1 MDNSQYSGKV
11 LRVALA
17 GRQTYNPKAT
27 VKRTLKMKEGPL
39 ILALETAT
47 LGGSVCL
54 VRGNKVFAVKIGDPQ
69 ISHSNSLLRDINES
83 LVQADVALRNV
94 DLFACTSGPGSFT
107 GLRIGLATLKAF
119 AATLERPCV
128 GIPTLQ
134 AVARAAGP
142 SGGTV
147 ALLPAGR
154 GEVFA
159 QLLSVSLD
167 GAVTALDAP
176 AHLSPQGLVDKYRA
190 IKSLRWAGPAAYLYR
205 DLIGSYDEA
214 RLFAFSADLLDRV
227 AIVQRHGWSLAPK
240 EPNLAKHVAAL
251 ALHKFQRQE
260 TLSPHSL
267 SAIYVRPSDAEV
279 KERCQ

>member
-1 MDNSQYSGKV
+1 
-11 LRVALA
+11 
-17 GRQTYNPKAT
+17 
-27 VKRTLKMKEGPL
+27 MKEVPL

-54 VRGNKVFAVKIGDPQ
+54 VRGNTVLAVKIGDPQ
-69 ISHSNSLLRDINES
+69 ISHSNSLLKDINES
-83 LVQADVALRNV
+83 LVHARVALRNV

-107 GLRIGLATLKAF
+107 GLRIGLATVKAL
-119 AATLERPCV
+119 AATLGRPCV

-134 AVARAAGP
+134 AIAHAAGP
-142 SGGTV
+142 SSGTV

-154 GEVFA
+154 GEVFV
-159 QLLSVSLD
+159 QLLSVSVD
-167 GAVTALDAP
+167 GAVTELDAP
-176 AHLSPQGLVDKYRA
+176 AHLSPQRMVDKYGE
-190 IKSLRWAGPAAYLYR
+190 IKSLRWAGPAAYLYQ
-205 DLIGSYDEA
+205 DLIGSYDQE
-214 RLFAFSADLLDRV
+214 RLFAFSADLLDPV
-227 AIVQRHGWSLAPK
+227 AVVREHGWSLAPR

-251 ALHKFQRQE
+251 ALPKFQRQE